1 MGTGSSADRDDM
13 ETAARY
19 TEAKIKTYGFET
31 RRDRCLCEFSLVP
44 EPCRHRP
51 DAADGMVAIPFDMVL
66 MEPPDEDRYPLAVVV
81 ADRHRRALQQ
91 FVAGMGPR
99 QAGMDMRF
107 TAPVELLYFFGPH
120 FGDRFGIADATCRAL
135 DQNNIR
141 LIASAFSSSSVF
153 LVLAEHGAEMAKAIF
168 ADLFETPKTIRRPSF
183 MTADRCK

>member
-1 MGTGSSADRDDM
+1 M

-44 EPCRHRP
+44 EPWRQRHRP
-51 DAADGMVAIPFDMVL
+51 DAADGMDAIPFDMVL
-66 MEPPDEDRYPLAVVV
+66 LEPPDGDQYPLAVVV

-99 QAGMDMRF
+99 PAGMEMRC

-120 FGDRFGIADATCRAL
+120 FGDRFGIADATCHAL
-135 DQNNIR
+135 DQHNIR

-168 ADLFETPKTIRRPSF
+168 ADLFEIPKTVRRPSF
-183 MTADRCK
+183 MTADRGK